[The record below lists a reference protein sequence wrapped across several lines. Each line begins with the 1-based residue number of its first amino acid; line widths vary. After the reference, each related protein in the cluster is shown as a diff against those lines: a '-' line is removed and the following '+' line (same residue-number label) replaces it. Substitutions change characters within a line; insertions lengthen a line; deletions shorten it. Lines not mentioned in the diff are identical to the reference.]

1 MTEAENHQ
9 LDLERIQRLDEITN
23 YVRLALIKT
32 PPSRLSGLVF
42 AGTAGSFVYM
52 VSETEQYEITIKEL

>member
-1 MTEAENHQ
+1 MNEAENHQ

-23 YVRLALIKT
+23 FVRLALIKT
-32 PPSRLSGLVF
+32 PPCKLTGLVF
-42 AGTAGSFVYM
+42 AATAGTFVYM